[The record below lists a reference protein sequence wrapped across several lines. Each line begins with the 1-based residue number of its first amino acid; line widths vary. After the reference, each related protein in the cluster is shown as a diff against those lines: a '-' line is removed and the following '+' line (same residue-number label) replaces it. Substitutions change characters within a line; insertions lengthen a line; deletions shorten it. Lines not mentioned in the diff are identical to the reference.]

1 MEELTL
7 DRGAAVRWK
16 CQDEI
21 SNSLHVF
28 HSGDMAVYIPVFKL
42 DAYCHT
48 VTHTCG
54 CHLFNPLM
62 LN

>member
-1 MEELTL
+1 MEELTF
-7 DRGAAVRWK
+7 DRGAAVTWNS
-16 CQDEI
+16 QDEI
-21 SNSLHVF
+21 SKSL
-28 HSGDMAVYIPVFKL
+28 HSGDMAVYIPVYKL